1 MFLFE
6 SIKNEPLAYRMRPR
20 TLDEVIGQRHL
31 LAPGRFIHRMVKAK
45 RPVSILLYGP
55 PGTGKTTIA
64 NALANTLNLPFAELN
79 AVDAGQK
86 DVEKIVADAKMQG
99 TTILFLDEIHRF
111 NKKQQ
116 DYLLPYTESGLIT
129 LVAATTANPFH
140 DVNPAVRSRCQILE
154 LKSLEPRDIE
164 QGIER
169 ALADTE
175 RGLGKYAVRLDS
187 EALRHFA
194 EASGGDMRKALNAV
208 EIAVLSTDPAA
219 DGTIHITVEIAVEC
233 LQKKSL
239 SSDKNGDG
247 HYDLLS
253 AFHKSLRGSDV
264 DAALHYLA
272 RLIQS
277 GDLIGLSRRIL
288 CVADED
294 VGLAFPAATSH
305 AIAAIESA
313 ERLGF
318 PEAQL
323 PLSKIVMELCL
334 LPKSNSVTTAI
345 GRAMQDVETKH
356 VGEIPVHLKDAHY
369 ASAKKLGRGVDY
381 KYPHNYPEGLVEQ
394 QYLPDALVGTQYYQ
408 PKGLG
413 QEKQFAERYAYIRS
427 GGKAKPKAD

>member
-6 SIKNEPLAYRMRPR
+6 AAKNEPLAYRMRPR
-20 TLDEVIGQRHL
+20 TIDEVIGQRHL
-31 LAPGRFIHRMVKAK
+31 LDPGRFIYRMIKAN

-64 NALANTLNLPFAELN
+64 NALANTLKLPFAELN
-79 AVDAGQK
+79 AVDAGLK
-86 DVEKIVADAKMQG
+86 DVEQIVADAKMQG
-99 TTILFLDEIHRF
+99 QTILFLDEIHRF

-116 DYLLPYTESGLIT
+116 DYLLPFTESGLIT

-154 LKSLEPRDIE
+154 LKSLEPEDIE
-164 QGIER
+164 LGIQR
-169 ALADTE
+169 ALVDVE
-175 RGLGKYAVRLDS
+175 RGLGSYPV
-187 EALRHFA
+187 EMEQPALAHFA
-194 EASGGDMRKALNAV
+194 QASGGDMRKALGAV
-208 EIAVLSTDPAA
+208 EIAVLSTDED
-219 DGTIHITVEIAVEC
+219 DGVIRITEDIAVEC

-239 SSDKNGDG
+239 ASDKDGDG

-277 GDLIGLSRRIL
+277 GDLIGLTRRIL

-294 VGLAFPAATSH
+294 IGLAFPAATSH
-305 AIAAIESA
+305 VIAAIESA

-318 PEAQL
+318 PEAML
-323 PLSKIVMELCL
+323 PLGKIVMELCL
-334 LPKSNSVTTAI
+334 LPKSNSVTTAV
-345 GRAMQDVETKH
+345 GNAMRDVETKH
-356 VGEIPVHLKDAHY
+356 FGDIPLHLKDAHY
-369 ASAKKLGRGVDY
+369 ASAKKLGRGVEY
-381 KYPHNYPEGLVEQ
+381 KYPHDYPEGLVEQ
-394 QYLPDALVGTQYYQ
+394 QYLPKALAGTQYYH

-413 QEKQFAERYAYIRS
+413 QEKQFAERYAYIRK
-427 GGKAKPKAD
+427 GNAKANPK